1 MATLPSS
8 DTSGVDNGIPSQS
21 IVRWPASHFDWH
33 DLRGDRD
40 HRHVCE
46 TDHVVQQQRIESGH
60 RHLSQP
66 DWNWRRFELQTL
78 EAADVLDDGQTM
90 LLEAGDLLLAETT
103 SANSVDF
110 TVSGVE
116 ET

>member
-1 MATLPSS
+1 MAFIPKALSDGQLPTSIGTIFAATAIIGTYVKQITLFNNNAANQVIVISVNR
-8 DTSGVDNGIPSQS
+8 TGVT
-21 IVRWPASHFDWH
+21 R
-33 DLRGDRD
+33 
-40 HRHVCE
+40 
-46 TDHVVQQQRIESGH
+46 
-60 RHLSQP
+60 
-66 DWNWRRFELQTL
+66 NWRRFELLTL

-110 TVSGVE
+110 TGSGVE